1 MINNIVSTATL
12 FASLSVGQILGSVMP
27 SENLLA
33 RQKISLEQRH
43 QVPFVNE
50 VFKDNI
56 LLNIAYLEG
65 SVSDP
70 KAIDWGK
77 VRGFSKYEFTLNPGE
92 TFAYHQDGLPEYKIV
107 KTTNTRFNAQDGFKF
122 SGLLYGDGVCHLASL
137 IKWVS
142 EDAGLKVLAPTNH
155 NFATI
160 PQIDK
165 INGVSIYYNP
175 GANLANARQNLY
187 VTNNKNK
194 VVKFVFE
201 YDQVDLSLSVAE
213 IN

>member
-1 MINNIVSTATL
+1 MINNILSTATL
-12 FASLSVGQILGSVMP
+12 ISTLGLGQILGGGLP

-33 RQKISLEQRH
+33 KQKISLEQRH
-43 QVPFVNE
+43 AVPFVNE

-56 LLNIAYLEG
+56 LLNIAYMQG

-70 KAIDWGK
+70 KAIDWDK

-92 TFAYHQDGLPEYKIV
+92 TFAYHQDGLPELKIV
-107 KTTNTRFNAQDGFKF
+107 KTTNAHFNAQEGFKF
-122 SGLLYGDGVCHLASL
+122 SGLLYGDGVCHFASL

-142 EDAGLKVLAPTNH
+142 EDAGLAVNAPTNH

-160 PQIDK
+160 PQIEKED
-165 INGVSIYYNP
+165 GVSIYYNP
-175 GANLANARQNLY
+175 GAALANAKQNLY

-201 YDQVDLSLSVAE
+201 YDQTDLSLSVAE
-213 IN
+213 LN